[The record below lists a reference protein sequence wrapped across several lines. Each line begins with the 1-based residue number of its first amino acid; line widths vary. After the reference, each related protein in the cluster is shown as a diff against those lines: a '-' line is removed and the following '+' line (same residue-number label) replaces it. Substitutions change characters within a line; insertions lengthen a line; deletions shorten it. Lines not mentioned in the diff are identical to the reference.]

1 MLSQTYFNLIVLVLA
16 YISSKYKFKQTHSYT
31 HNNLND
37 YQRKSCRQ
45 NLRYTYRYL
54 LPLEMECVHTI
65 INIGCFSA
73 FRENFSQ
80 AKQVETGM
88 TFG

>member
-1 MLSQTYFNLIVLVLA
+1 MTINEKVVDKTYAIP
-16 YISSKYKFKQTHSYT
+16 
-31 HNNLND
+31 
-37 YQRKSCRQ
+37 
-45 NLRYTYRYL
+45 YTYRYL